1 MVEILETKTASKKRT
16 ARKRAAAKK
25 PTAVPSPLQPLAH
38 VKKHATTDNPYVGIS
53 RSVAT
58 AGIVMTGLV
67 LIIAPSAVWILGPVI
82 GAMAIF
88 GIALGYFA
96 SK

>member
-1 MVEILETKTASKKRT
+1 MVIDLENKTPSLKRKSARKTTSKKSV
-16 ARKRAAAKK
+16 AKD
-25 PTAVPSPLQPLAH
+25 AVVL
-38 VKKHATTDNPYVGIS
+38 VKKHATTDNSYVGIS
-53 RSVAT
+53 RSVAVASITIT
-58 AGIVMTGLV
+58 ALV
-67 LIIAPSAVWILGPVI
+67 VSISPSSVWVLGPVI

>member
-1 MVEILETKTASKKRT
+1 MAPETEIKTAPTKKVPAKRT
-16 ARKRAAAKK
+16 LRKAAKK
-25 PTAVPSPLQPLAH
+25 SAPKEKIVLVKREPAH
-38 VKKHATTDNPYVGIS
+38 DSAFNHIA
-53 RSVAT
+53 RSVSIASVIMT
-58 AGIVMTGLV
+58 ALV

-88 GIALGYFA
+88 GISMGYFA